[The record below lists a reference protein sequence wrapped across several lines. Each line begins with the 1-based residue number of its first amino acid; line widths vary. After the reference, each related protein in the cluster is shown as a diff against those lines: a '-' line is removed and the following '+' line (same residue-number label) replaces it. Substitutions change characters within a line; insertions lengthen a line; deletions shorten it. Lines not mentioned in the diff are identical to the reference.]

1 MNLIQYWKEKNKQ
14 DFDVFVKT
22 NTSVSQIQALT
33 ELKKDAVEL
42 TTDEYG
48 RKGMKDKENQVF
60 GGYGNHDFPT
70 EIKQERPNNTTSQSE
85 KIVYGSLITST
96 KCYNCIHFPL
106 CFAQKGGANLELA
119 SENGCCYYQSKLPED
134 SVVLSREEYEML
146 KSLYDTQKGAIM
158 TSSIGDLP
166 LTVEGLRKAVDE
178 ITRLNRVETELQE
191 LNAKY
196 YNEAKDLRRELKQT
210 RKDTAK
216 AILNVLYFN
225 LQNSVMGRIQE
236 IAKNYGVEV
245 EE

>member
-1 MNLIQYWKEKNKQ
+1 MTKQ
-14 DFDVFVKT
+14 E
-22 NTSVSQIQALT
+22 QI
-33 ELKKDAVEL
+33 E
-42 TTDEYG
+42 
-48 RKGMKDKENQVF
+48 
-60 GGYGNHDFPT
+60 
-70 EIKQERPNNTTSQSE
+70 EIKRDIKKALEFDCSKGKCKTCKHKNEDNCEIP
-85 KIVYGSLITST
+85 LITD
-96 KCYNCIHFPL
+96 YLIE
-106 CFAQKGGANLELA
+106 QG
-119 SENGCCYYQSKLPED
+119 YRKLPED

-210 RKDTAK
+210 RKETAK